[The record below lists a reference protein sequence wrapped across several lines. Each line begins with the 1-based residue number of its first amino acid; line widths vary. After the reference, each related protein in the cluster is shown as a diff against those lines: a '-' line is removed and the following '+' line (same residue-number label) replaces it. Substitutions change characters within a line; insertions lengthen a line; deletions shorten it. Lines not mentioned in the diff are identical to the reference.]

1 MATHRVS
8 PGHLSTCKRV
18 NDSVWYNTRHSTCYC
33 SIHAKQLFEY
43 SSCDSASRCPSCT
56 MECMGGQSAL
66 VRYASVSAP
75 ADGGHYGIA
84 PVDQGHFV
92 SLLQLLSVLSL
103 HEDVRTVEYFF
114 CAHRRVLWVLLCSAT
129 ALLYP
134 GEVEGDSAVTG
145 EGNVAW
151 SHRVD
156 HLRAAKEER
165 RRGHFE
171 SMCTSRGYSSH
182 ST

>member
-1 MATHRVS
+1 
-8 PGHLSTCKRV
+8 
-18 NDSVWYNTRHSTCYC
+18 
-33 SIHAKQLFEY
+33 
-43 SSCDSASRCPSCT
+43 
-56 MECMGGQSAL
+56 MECMGGRSAL
-66 VRYASVSAP
+66 VRYACVSAP

-165 RRGHFE
+165 RRGHLA
-171 SMCTSRGYSSH
+171 SLCTSRGYRSH